1 MKGIARLLGKRLGF
15 AVPQLLGI
23 IAVTFVMLRLLP
35 GDPAYLIAGPF
46 ASPDRITSIREHLG
60 LHEPLVVQFG
70 MYLRQLM
77 SGNLGESWFSA
88 NDVSAEFVR
97 RTPAT
102 LELITIAI
110 VISLAVGVGLAV
122 LAARHEGSILSR
134 IVRGYAS
141 LAGAIPLF
149 WLALVVSFVFSY
161 SLGWLPS
168 PFGRLGQGVPP
179 PPRLTG
185 FYTVDSVLAGEWAT
199 LASAAKQLVLPV
211 ASFVAFYASLILK
224 LAYASIEE
232 NKRSEYCVYATA
244 CGLSERTVVRYAL
257 RSGIPTLLTMSG
269 LIFGAMIGGAVLV
282 ENVYAWNG
290 LGNYIID
297 SVVRSDYFAVQGFVL
312 LAAVFNLLVYFV
324 VDVLHYAIDP
334 RSGA

>member
-1 MKGIARLLGKRLGF
+1 MRRIARLLGKRLGF
-15 AVPQLLGI
+15 ALPQLLGVV
-23 IAVTFVMLRLLP
+23 AVTFVMLRLLP
-35 GDPAYLIAGPF
+35 GDPAFLIAGPF
-46 ASPDRITSIREHLG
+46 ASPDRIASIRDHLG
-60 LHEPLVVQFG
+60 LNEPLVVQFG
-70 MYLRQLM
+70 TYLRQLM

-88 NDVSAEFVR
+88 NDVSAEIVR

-110 VISLAVGVGLAV
+110 VISVVVGVGFAI
-122 LAARHEGSILSR
+122 LAARHEGTIFAR

-149 WLALVVSFVFSY
+149 WLALVAAFIFSY
-161 SLGWLPS
+161 LLGWLPS
-168 PFGRLGQGVPP
+168 PFGRLGQGIAP

-185 FYTVDSVLAGEWAT
+185 LYTVDAVLAGEWAT
-199 LASAAKQLVLPV
+199 FASATKQLVLPV
-211 ASFVAFYASLILK
+211 ASLVAFYASLILK
-224 LAYASIEE
+224 LASASIEE
-232 NKRSEYCVYATA
+232 NKRSEYCLYATA

-257 RSGIPTLLTMSG
+257 RSSIPTLLTMSG
-269 LIFGAMIGGAVLV
+269 LIYGAMIGGAVLV
-282 ENVYAWNG
+282 ESVYAWNG

-312 LAAVFNLLVYFV
+312 LAAVFNLVVYFL
-324 VDVLHYAIDP
+324 VDVVHYAIDP